1 MNIINLREYG
11 NLGDLKQDSIVLE
24 NIIDN
29 QGINFI
35 VDSIANYIGERS
47 IRFKLSSEESSRIRD
62 LLLNNLKEA
71 INERI

>member
-35 VDSIANYIGERS
+35 VDYIANYIGERS